1 MKNKF
6 LLFALAA
13 LPLTVFAQKKISI
26 IPSVGY
32 GFRTASLPSN
42 ITQQEESYLKG
53 LKSGINFDIG
63 AYYQL
68 NNVIGLGV
76 KYNIYSAYSSGSFSG
91 FTPDG
96 DPVSIS
102 LSTDDTITFV
112 GPAFLYSNFNENTKH
127 KLYYDMAIGVIS
139 YKSKTDNVL
148 FSGSN
153 LGLAATIGYM
163 YEISPSIFIGPQV
176 GYTGGTLVKAK
187 LNGQQ
192 FDLPEDQKEAL
203 HRLTVSAGVTIR
215 L

>member
-6 LLFALAA
+6 LLLALAA
-13 LPLTVFAQKKISI
+13 LPLSVFAQKKISI

-32 GFRTASLPSN
+32 GFRTGSLPSN
-42 ITQQEESYLKG
+42 LSGQEESYLKG

-63 AYYQL
+63 AYYKL
-68 NNVIGLGV
+68 NDVIGLGA
-76 KYNIYSAYSSGSFSG
+76 KYNIYSASSSGNFIG
-91 FTPDG
+91 YTPDG
-96 DPVSIS
+96 QPVSVA
-102 LSTDDTITFV
+102 LSTDDTITFI

-163 YEISPSIFIGPQV
+163 YEITPSIFIGPQV

-187 LNGQQ
+187 INGEQ

>member
-6 LLFALAA
+6 LLLALAS
-13 LPLTVFAQKKISI
+13 LPFGAFAQKKITI

-32 GFRTASLPSN
+32 GFRIASLPSGLD
-42 ITQQEESYLKG
+42 QQEEKYLKG

-68 NNVIGLGV
+68 NNTIGLGA
-76 KYNIYSAYSSGSFSG
+76 KYNIYSASSSGN
-91 FTPDG
+91 FTGLDDEG
-96 DPVSIS
+96 NLVNIS
-102 LSTDDTITFV
+102 LSTDDTISFV
-112 GPAFLYSNFNENTKH
+112 GPAFLYSNFNEDTKH
-127 KLYYDMAIGVIS
+127 KLYYDLAIGVIT
-139 YKSKTDNVL
+139 YKSKTNNVL

-153 LGLAATIGYM
+153 LGLATTIGYM

-187 LNGQQ
+187 LNGNQ

>member
-6 LLFALAA
+6 LLLALAT
-13 LPLTVFAQKKISI
+13 LPLSIFSQKKISI
-26 IPSVGY
+26 IPSIGY

-42 ITQQEESYLKG
+42 VSGQEESYLKG

-68 NNVIGLGV
+68 NNVIGLGL
-76 KYNIYSAYSSGSFSG
+76 KYNIYSASSSGTFSG
-91 FTPDG
+91 YNSDG
-96 DPVSIS
+96 NPVSVS

-112 GPAFLYSNFNENTKH
+112 GPAFLYSNFNESTRH

-139 YKSKTDNVL
+139 YKSKTDTIL

-153 LGLAATIGYM
+153 MGLAVNIGYM